1 MPLPKVSLKGWGNM
15 AKVKCPFCNGEEIE
29 PVMCHTKFPC
39 PHCMG
44 EGEIEESKLEESKT
58 KNRIKPRQKA

>member
-1 MPLPKVSLKGWGNM
+1 M
-15 AKVKCPFCNGEEIE
+15 AMVKCPYCDGEGAE
-29 PVMCHTKFPC
+29 PVMCHTRFPC

-58 KNRIKPRQKA
+58 KNKIKPRQKV